1 MYRVAILTVIALPII
16 PGGRAI
22 EDWPYEKLLLQA
34 DLVVIGKAV
43 SSVESGEKSNE
54 GFLGVNTT
62 FDVKGVL
69 KGQVDGK
76 QIKLLHYR
84 IKGGNMQLP
93 NGPLLVTFRTT
104 GFLVTSKKGGETN
117 LSPPEYLLFLKIRK
131 DGRYE
136 AVSGQYDPKLSVRQ
150 MFAAFSEDPGN

>member
-1 MYRVAILTVIALPII
+1 MYCIAISVVVAFPVFAA
-16 PGGRAI
+16 GRFI
-22 EDWPYEKLLLQA
+22 EAWPYEKLMQQA
-34 DLVVIGKAV
+34 NVVVIGTAV
-43 SSVESGEKSNE
+43 SSVDSDEKSKE

-62 FDVKGVL
+62 FDVKGML
-69 KGQVDGK
+69 KGKVDGK

-84 IKGGNMQLP
+84 IEGGNLQLP

-104 GFLVTSKKGGETN
+104 GLVVTSKRGGQTTLE
-117 LSPPEYLLFLKIRK
+117 PPEYLLFLKSRK

-150 MFAAFSEDPGN
+150 MFSSFSEDPGD